1 MQVYDF
7 MMLFIDE
14 RMIETLGNWYPRV
27 MAVMSC
33 VIPLQRCWLLLRFAV
48 SVWALVGVYSNS
60 EREEART
67 CSAPSSHR
75 R

>member
-1 MQVYDF
+1 MAYDI

-33 VIPLQRCWLLLRFAV
+33 VIPFTYVSASLLGLALILHNVWRTLR
-48 SVWALVGVYSNS
+48 
-60 EREEART
+60 
-67 CSAPSSHR
+67 
-75 R
+75 

>member
-14 RMIETLGNWYPRV
+14 RMIEILGNWYPRV

-33 VIPLQRCWLLLRFAV
+33 VIPFTTLLAIIAFCGVCVCACWRMFK
-48 SVWALVGVYSNS
+48 
-60 EREEART
+60 
-67 CSAPSSHR
+67 
-75 R
+75 